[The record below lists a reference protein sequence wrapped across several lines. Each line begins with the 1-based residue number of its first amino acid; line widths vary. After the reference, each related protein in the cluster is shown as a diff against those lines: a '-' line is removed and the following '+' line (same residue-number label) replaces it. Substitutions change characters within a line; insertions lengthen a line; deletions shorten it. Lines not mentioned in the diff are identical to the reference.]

1 VPFSYALNM
10 NKLTTIETDLNK
22 AQKELAEF
30 QADLPQ
36 FHALLTDNEADTL
49 RLKNE
54 RASLDAQAQARGRVN
69 VATELLEQH
78 QADIQTARAEV
89 DRLEALKQR
98 EQTLAKMVA
107 HSQRTTKHRKALEK
121 AVQEGSEALGRALG
135 AMLEAFAAIREERT
149 AFALVGRELVPEFY
163 SRTPFNNGIQE
174 QEKKAACEAVLRE
187 LEARGATLTDALNTA
202 TGKHTP
208 LDTDTRPLPTPEYA
222 DLLWKI
228 FDEAVAKHS
237 QHRHLFQGLYLPV
250 QREVVWALPVAAASD
265 DPYQL

>member
-1 VPFSYALNM
+1 MDRLIA
-10 NKLTTIETDLNK
+10 IETDLNK

-36 FHALLTDNEADTL
+36 FYSLLTDNEADTL

-69 VATELLEQH
+69 VATEMLEQH

-107 HSQRTTKHRKALEK
+107 HSQRTTKHRQALEK
-121 AVQEGSEALGRALG
+121 AVQGGSEALGRTLG
-135 AMLEAFAAIREERT
+135 AMLEAFAAIHEERA
-149 AFALVGRELVPEFY
+149 AFAGLGRELVPGFS
-163 SRTPFNNGIQE
+163 SRTPFNNSVQHE
-174 QEKKAACEAVLRE
+174 QKKAGCEAVLRE
-187 LEARGATLTDALNTA
+187 LEARGATLTDALDSA
-202 TGKHTP
+202 TGVHTP

-250 QREVVWALPVAAASD
+250 QREVTWALPVVAASD